1 MKFKLRPYQEEAS
14 KKAVEFFLDEKKN
27 WNALEVL
34 PTASGKSLILA
45 DIAAR
50 LNDKVLVFSPT
61 KEILEQNYKKYC
73 SYGFN
78 NASIYS
84 ASFNSKEINDV
95 TFATIGSVKG
105 HPELFTD
112 FKYILIDEVHLVKP
126 ESGMYKDFLDKL
138 KSKVIGLTATPFRLY
153 SYQNYGSI
161 LKFLTRSRDKIFK
174 ELIYY
179 VQVEDMA
186 KNGYICLPNYYSCP
200 PPQWNEGNLQL
211 NSTCRDYTDQ
221 SVKQEYERV
230 DLYGWLVSVVNRLLS
245 PKRGGQRKGILVFTK
260 FVKEA
265 QMLTRSI
272 PNCEMVCGETP
283 RKEREAIIERFRNGE
298 TKVLVNSQ
306 ILVVGFDYPA
316 LDTVVYAKPTR
327 SLAQYYQVCL
337 DMETEILTEK
347 GFKKYSDINYC
358 DKVAAYQNGKII
370 WADIENI
377 VHRKAYNGEKWVSF
391 KNQHSEFRITW
402 EHNLLVKSDR
412 AKCDY
417 KLEKAKDV
425 MQRKGMFKIPVSGIM
440 PSKGLPL
447 TDAQIRLIGYVL
459 SDGNVSKSNRTIT
472 ISQSLRYPSVIEN
485 IEKTIQEC
493 GLRYGKVLIKRKGDM
508 AKYYDVYHF
517 YISYGEPRRITEKH
531 LHGWNILEKY
541 IVGCKTWCNEYWK
554 MSEHQFD
561 VLISAINEGD
571 GAKKST
577 VDYTSNTYTICVGI
591 KKDYADKLQALAI
604 MRGYRCN
611 LKVYQREHPLYILLL
626 KKQTYT
632 TIAGKNTKD
641 EKGYKRGRFTISDAS
656 SNDEM
661 WCVKNKYGTLV
672 TRRNGYVTIMG
683 NCGRIIRQFPGK
695 QPWFIDLCGT
705 YERFGKVEDLKLIDQ
720 NGRGKWV
727 IMSGNKQLTNT
738 FF

>member
-14 KKAVEFFLDEKKN
+14 KKAVEFFLDKKKN

-50 LNDKVLVFSPT
+50 LKDKVLVFSPT

-73 SYGFN
+73 SYGFD

-84 ASFNSKEINDV
+84 ASFKSKEISDV

-126 ESGMYKDFLDKL
+126 ESGMYKEFLDKL

-186 KNGYICLPNYYSCP
+186 KNGYICLPNYYTCP

-230 DLYGWLVSVVNRLLS
+230 DLYGWLVSVVKRLLN

-265 QMLTRSI
+265 QKLTYSI

-283 RKEREAIIERFRNGE
+283 PKEREAIIERFRNGQ

-306 ILVVGFDYPA
+306 ILVVGFDYPE

-327 SLAQYYQVCL
+327 SLAQYYQVV
-337 DMETEILTEK
+337 
-347 GFKKYSDINYC
+347 G
-358 DKVAAYQNGKII
+358 
-370 WADIENI
+370 
-377 VHRKAYNGEKWVSF
+377 R
-391 KNQHSEFRITW
+391 
-402 EHNLLVKSDR
+402 LLR
-412 AKCDY
+412 
-417 KLEKAKDV
+417 L
-425 MQRKGMFKIPVSGIM
+425 
-440 PSKGLPL
+440 SK
-447 TDAQIRLIGYVL
+447 
-459 SDGNVSKSNRTIT
+459 
-472 ISQSLRYPSVIEN
+472 
-485 IEKTIQEC
+485 
-493 GLRYGKVLIKRKGDM
+493 
-508 AKYYDVYHF
+508 
-517 YISYGEPRRITEKH
+517 
-531 LHGWNILEKY
+531 
-541 IVGCKTWCNEYWK
+541 
-554 MSEHQFD
+554 
-561 VLISAINEGD
+561 
-571 GAKKST
+571 
-577 VDYTSNTYTICVGI
+577 
-591 KKDYADKLQALAI
+591 
-604 MRGYRCN
+604 
-611 LKVYQREHPLYILLL
+611 
-626 KKQTYT
+626 
-632 TIAGKNTKD
+632 
-641 EKGYKRGRFTISDAS
+641 
-656 SNDEM
+656 
-661 WCVKNKYGTLV
+661 
-672 TRRNGYVTIMG
+672 
-683 NCGRIIRQFPGK
+683 GK
-695 QPWFIDLCGT
+695 QPWFVDLCDT
-705 YERFGKVEDLKLIDQ
+705 YERFWKVEDLKLLDL
-720 NGRGKWV
+720 NGKGKWV

>member
-50 LNDKVLVFSPT
+50 LKDKVLVFSPT

-73 SYGFN
+73 SYGFD

-84 ASFNSKEINDV
+84 ASFKSKEISDV

-126 ESGMYKDFLDKL
+126 ESGMYKEFLDKL

-186 KNGYICLPNYYSCP
+186 KNGYICLPNYYTCP
-200 PPQWNEGNLQL
+200 PPQWNEGNSQL

-230 DLYGWLVSVVNRLLS
+230 DLYGWLVNVVKRLLN

-265 QMLTRSI
+265 QMLTYSI

-283 RKEREAIIERFRNGE
+283 PKEREAIIERFRNGQ

-306 ILVVGFDYPA
+306 ILVVGFDYPE

-327 SLAQYYQVCL
+327 SLAQYYQVV
-337 DMETEILTEK
+337 
-347 GFKKYSDINYC
+347 G
-358 DKVAAYQNGKII
+358 
-370 WADIENI
+370 
-377 VHRKAYNGEKWVSF
+377 R
-391 KNQHSEFRITW
+391 
-402 EHNLLVKSDR
+402 LLR
-412 AKCDY
+412 
-417 KLEKAKDV
+417 L
-425 MQRKGMFKIPVSGIM
+425 
-440 PSKGLPL
+440 SK
-447 TDAQIRLIGYVL
+447 
-459 SDGNVSKSNRTIT
+459 
-472 ISQSLRYPSVIEN
+472 
-485 IEKTIQEC
+485 
-493 GLRYGKVLIKRKGDM
+493 
-508 AKYYDVYHF
+508 
-517 YISYGEPRRITEKH
+517 
-531 LHGWNILEKY
+531 
-541 IVGCKTWCNEYWK
+541 
-554 MSEHQFD
+554 
-561 VLISAINEGD
+561 
-571 GAKKST
+571 
-577 VDYTSNTYTICVGI
+577 
-591 KKDYADKLQALAI
+591 
-604 MRGYRCN
+604 
-611 LKVYQREHPLYILLL
+611 
-626 KKQTYT
+626 
-632 TIAGKNTKD
+632 
-641 EKGYKRGRFTISDAS
+641 
-656 SNDEM
+656 
-661 WCVKNKYGTLV
+661 
-672 TRRNGYVTIMG
+672 
-683 NCGRIIRQFPGK
+683 GK
-695 QPWFIDLCGT
+695 QPWFVDLCGT
-705 YERFGKVEDLKLIDQ
+705 YERFGKVEDLKLLDQ
-720 NGRGKWV
+720 NGKGKWV
-727 IMSGNKQLTNT
+727 IMSGNKQLTNA